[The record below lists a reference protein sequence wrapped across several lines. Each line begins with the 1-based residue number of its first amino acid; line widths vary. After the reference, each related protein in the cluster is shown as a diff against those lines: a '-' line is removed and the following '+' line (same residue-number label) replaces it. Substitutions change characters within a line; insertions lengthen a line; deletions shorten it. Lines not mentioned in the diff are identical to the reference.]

1 MKVSGLLGRGVGAAR
16 RGYVSEVVV
25 LEAVR
30 TNKILPPGYKL
41 DHDPDVATL
50 RRSDGSVV
58 AFFPIWSF
66 EPLAALQAAEEDLT
80 NIS

>member
-1 MKVSGLLGRGVGAAR
+1 VNAR

-58 AFFPIWSF
+58 AYYPMWSF
-66 EPLAALQAAEEDLT
+66 EPLAALQAVEEDLT